1 MTDFMHFLPGYLSSI
16 LPEYL
21 PEYRVV
27 LRGLFAW
34 GCHSGAKCAS
44 PDLFCQRA
52 LGAQWEWLWP
62 LALQLVV

>member
-1 MTDFMHFLPGYLSSI
+1 MTDFMHFLPGYLLRYPAAY

-34 GCHSGAKCAS
+34 GCHSGAKCAGLDRYVNERWAHS
-44 PDLFCQRA
+44 GNGF
-52 LGAQWEWLWP
+52 GHWH
-62 LALQLVV
+62 

>member
-1 MTDFMHFLPGYLSSI
+1 MTDFMHFLLGYLSGI

-34 GCHSGAKCAS
+34 GCHSGAKCAGLDRYVNERWAHS
-44 PDLFCQRA
+44 GNGF
-52 LGAQWEWLWP
+52 GHWH
-62 LALQLVV
+62 